1 MHAIVQHEY
10 GGPGQLKY
18 EEIADPKPGSGE
30 VLVKVA
36 ATSVNPID
44 WKIRSGAV
52 KDRMPVDFP
61 HIPGRDV
68 AGTVL
73 AVGEGVTHFELGDRV
88 MALTRSTYAE
98 QVVVPA
104 SDLAI
109 IPDELDIADA
119 AAVPL
124 VATTGHQLITRAVG
138 AQQGW
143 TILVTGAVGS
153 VGRFA
158 VYTAQQLG
166 CNVLVGV
173 RASQRKEAEALH
185 ANGIVALD
193 SRSDLAGLPQLDAVA
208 DTVGGEIA
216 NQLLSHLRPDGVFGS
231 VATPPS
237 EAEKFPGIRVNRIM
251 AQPDAKALGEL
262 AQAVAIGKLKLPIDR
277 ILPLAQ
283 AGEAQ
288 QAAEKGGI
296 GKVLLSV

>member
-1 MHAIVQHEY
+1 MRAIVQHEY
-10 GGPGQLKY
+10 GGPGKLKI
-18 EEIADPKPGSGE
+18 EEIPDPKPGPGE
-30 VLVKVA
+30 VLIRTA

-68 AGTVL
+68 SGTVL
-73 AVGEGVTHFELGDRV
+73 AVGDGVTAFTLGDRV

-104 SDLAI
+104 TDLAI
-109 IPDELDIADA
+109 IPEEMDIADA

-124 VATTGHQLITRAVG
+124 VAITGHQLITRAVQ
-138 AQQGW
+138 AEKGW

-158 VYTAQQLG
+158 VYTARQLG
-166 CNVLVGV
+166 CTVLVGV
-173 RASQRKEAEALH
+173 RERQRKEAESLH
-185 ANGIVALD
+185 ADGIIALD
-193 SRSDLAGLPQLDAVA
+193 SDDAMEKLPQLDAVA
-208 DTVGGEIA
+208 DTIGGDLA
-216 NQLLSHLRPDGVFGS
+216 NKLLAHIRPDGVFGC
-231 VATPPS
+231 VATPPT
-237 EAEKFPGIRVNRIM
+237 EADKFPGIRVTRIM
-251 AQPDAKALGEL
+251 AQPDAHAL
-262 AQAVAIGKLKLPIDR
+262 AQLAEAVASGKLQLPIDR
-277 ILPLAQ
+277 MLPLAQ

-296 GKVLLSV
+296 GKVLLSA